1 MKWSRF
7 VFSLLMLLGCN
18 TAMADDTIQVNPQ
31 EDEGYN
37 LRIKRMR
44 NRWNSLIPSQ
54 IIIQNAGNMGVL
66 SAGIGWNYGKGKKW
80 ETHLL
85 LGFIP
90 KHQTS
95 RAKLTMT
102 IKENF
107 IPWNIDLKK
116 GWSLN
121 PLTASLYVN
130 TVYGSEFWKSQPG
143 RYPDGYYEFMST
155 RFRLNIALGQRI
167 TFLIPQNKRR
177 HHKSISLFYE
187 ISSCDLYIRSK
198 IQDRS
203 VSLNDILGLS
213 LGIKFQAF

>member
-203 VSLNDILGLS
+203 VSLKDILGLS

>member
-7 VFSLLMLLGCN
+7 VISLWMLLCCGM
-18 TAMADDTIQVNPQ
+18 AMADDSIRVQPQ

-37 LRIKRMR
+37 QRIKRIH

-54 IIIQNAGNMGVL
+54 FIVQNAGNMGVV
-66 SAGIGWNYGKGKKW
+66 SAGIGWNYGKRKKW

-85 LGFIP
+85 FGFIP

-95 RAKLTMT
+95 RAKLTLT
-102 IKENF
+102 LKENF

-121 PLTASLYVN
+121 PLTTSLYVN
-130 TVYGSEFWKSQPG
+130 TVYGHEFWRSQPG

-167 TFLIPQNKRR
+167 TFQIPQHKRR
-177 HHKSISLFYE
+177 HHKSISFFYE

-198 IQDRS
+198 IQDSS
-203 VSLNDILGLS
+203 VSLKDILGLS

>member
-18 TAMADDTIQVNPQ
+18 TAMADDSIQVNPQ
-31 EDEGYN
+31 ENEGYN

-203 VSLNDILGLS
+203 VSLKDILGLS